1 MLEHQKKVL
10 IGVAKYPHLFKK
22 ELVKS
27 FTWLS
32 VREVRELHSWVRKE
46 FGTYYGSMISEVFC
60 RVSA

>member
-32 VREVRELHSWVRKE
+32 VSEIRELHSWVSKE
-46 FGTYYGSMISEVFC
+46 FGMYYDNMINEVFC